1 MKFIVL
7 AYADRHNT
15 ATKWLKTERHPYI
28 RLEELAPD
36 ALEAALKPEDK
47 ERCLKVNGTRWPLPM
62 DLRKTTLIDY
72 LDLRISVSR
81 IDGRTKLAKSLPWLS
96 AWDIIEFARRI
107 RL

>member
-1 MKFIVL
+1 MKLIVL

-15 ATKWLKTERHPYI
+15 TTKWLKTDGRPHI

-36 ALEAALKPEDK
+36 ALEAVLTPEDK
-47 ERCLKVNGTRWPLPM
+47 ERCPKTNGTRWPLPM

-81 IDGRTKLAKSLPWLS
+81 LDGRTKLAKSLPWLS
-96 AWDIIEFARRI
+96 AWDIIKFAGKN
-107 RL
+107 